1 MIKGAKCDTEA
12 IFGSYIQLH
21 LFLWQSS
28 WIVTISKFQLEGLM
42 LWQLKLKGGALRIL
56 LTSDGMF

>member
-1 MIKGAKCDTEA
+1 MIPRP
-12 IFGSYIQLH
+12 SL
-21 LFLWQSS
+21 SS